1 MVHTAGKAPRMPR
14 GLCKPAQDAW
24 AGYWGDTVSGVTRE
38 SDTALVLR
46 WVRNVDRYHRL
57 IAEADRSPMVA
68 GSTGQQRANPIYDL
82 VLKIETSIKADEQQL
97 GVGPLNRLRLGIAFS
112 ESAKSLAELNAEAED
127 DADND
132 PRLMLI
138 GDVEDREKTH
148 PPKSG

>member
-1 MVHTAGKAPRMPR
+1 MPR

-24 AGYWGDTVSGVTRE
+24 TGYWADTVSGVTRQ
-38 SDTALVLR
+38 SDTSLVLR
-46 WVRNVDRYHRL
+46 WVRNIDRYHRL

-97 GVGPLNRLRLGIAFS
+97 GVGPLNRLRFGIAFS
-112 ESAKSLAELNAEAED
+112 ESAKPLAELNAEAED
-127 DADND
+127 DPADD
-132 PRLMLI
+132 PQLTLI
-138 GDVEDREKTH
+138 SDLEVPKKTN